1 MGFSRQEYWS
11 GVPLPSL
18 MTNLDSIWKSRD
30 TANKNLS
37 SQSYVFSSSHVW
49 MWELD
54 HKESWVP
61 KNWCFWT
68 MVLEKILESPL
79 DCKEIKQ
86 VYPKGNQPWIFIGRT
101 DAEAPLL
108 WPPNVQSQFIRKD
121 PDAEKDWRQEEK
133 GTTEDKMVGWH
144 HRLNGHDFEVNSG
157 SWLWTGRPGMLQS
170 MGSQRVRH
178 NWATEL
184 NWTHSLDLRNF
195 CPWNIICS
203 TYGEFLLRHGHSY
216 W

>member
-1 MGFSRQEYWS
+1 
-11 GVPLPSL
+11 
-18 MTNLDSIWKSRD
+18 
-30 TANKNLS
+30 
-37 SQSYVFSSSHVW
+37 

-144 HRLNGHDFEVNSG
+144 HRLNGHEFEKAPGDGEGQVWRVCCSLSRHKESDKTEWLNNSNRKPLIL
-157 SWLWTGRPGMLQS
+157 SSMSFQSQLQLILS
-170 MGSQRVRH
+170 SYRYFP
-178 NWATEL
+178 
-184 NWTHSLDLRNF
+184 DL
-195 CPWNIICS
+195 CQPDII
-203 TYGEFLLRHGHSY
+203 F
-216 W
+216 